1 MRLSRAIITFLIVA
15 LCLFGSDKVV
25 IDGYWK
31 NFFTMVKPVDYDGLV
46 DDDPTGSVSYRLNL
60 KLTYSPA
67 DFITT
72 KLSYDIKPELVAD
85 GMSSTEMLFGGA
97 VAGPSYR
104 TDDLKSPIW
113 PEDFDGSGFVL
124 QQNLDRLYASVEL
137 PFADILVGRQPIA
150 WGNARAINPTDVLVP
165 FTFDALDTE
174 ERPGV
179 DALRMRF
186 PVGMMSE
193 LDFGVLPGEK
203 WEERTM
209 AAFGRG
215 KFYLWRTDIALTAMF
230 YRQDAMAG
238 FDITRG
244 IGGYGT
250 WLEAAYI
257 QPAIAVDS
265 IDEDPYFRLTVGTDY
280 VLSDGTYIFGE
291 YHYNGAGAT
300 EPKEYLD
307 ALDKRAYTQGGVYL
321 LGQNYIIAG
330 GSYQFNML
338 WGAGGQIMFN
348 ANDYSGLIAPTIEY
362 NVAEN
367 VYISAGAFI
376 GTGPSA
382 KIIYIYE
389 KQAVPPLEPD
399 FGSEFG
405 NYPDMAFASFRLY
418 F

>member
-1 MRLSRAIITFLIVA
+1 MRYCRTAIIFLLLVA
-15 LCLFGSDKVV
+15 ALSGGDRFS

-31 NFFTMVKPVDYDGLV
+31 NFFTMLKPVDYDGLV

-60 KLTYSPA
+60 KLTCSPF
-67 DFITT
+67 DIVTM
-72 KLSYDIKPELVAD
+72 KLSYDIKPELVNG
-85 GMSSTEMLFGGA
+85 GMSSTEMLFGG
-97 VAGPSYR
+97 VSGPTYR
-104 TDDLKSPIW
+104 TDDLKTPLW
-113 PEDFDGSGFVL
+113 PDDFDGSGFVL
-124 QQNLDRLYASVEL
+124 NQNLDRLFLSLEL
-137 PFADILVGRQPIA
+137 PFADVLIGRQPIA
-150 WGNARAINPTDVLVP
+150 WGNARAVNPTDVLAP

-179 DALRMRF
+179 DAFRMRF

-203 WEERTM
+203 WDERTM
-209 AAFGRG
+209 AGFARG
-215 KFYLWRTDIALTAMF
+215 KFYILQTDIAVTGMYF
-230 YRQDAMAG
+230 RRDAMAG
-238 FDITRG
+238 IDIARG
-244 IGGYGT
+244 IGGFGT
-250 WLEAAYI
+250 WLEAAYV
-257 QPAIAVDS
+257 QPAITVDS
-265 IDEDPYFRLTVGTDY
+265 IDQDAYIRLSAGTDY
-280 VLSDGTYIFGE
+280 ILSDGTYLFAE
-291 YHYNGAGAT
+291 YHYNGAGFAD
-300 EPKEYLD
+300 PKGYVT
-307 ALDKRAYTQGGVYL
+307 ALNKRAYTQGGVYL
-321 LGQNYIIAG
+321 LGQNYLVAG

-348 ANDYSGLIAPTIEY
+348 ADDYSGIIAPTIEY

-376 GTGPSA
+376 STGPSA

-389 KQAVPPLEPD
+389 KQAVPPIEPD